1 MTATERQRRRRA
13 KLAAARNPDQFA
25 AAIAAQL
32 DPLDAVR
39 ADLAQEAL
47 ALIARDIGKRRKR
60 RSRELKERRRWLRNV
75 PRRL

>member
-13 KLAAARNPDQFA
+13 KLAAARKFA

-60 RSRELKERRRWLRNV
+60 RSRGLKERRRWLRNV